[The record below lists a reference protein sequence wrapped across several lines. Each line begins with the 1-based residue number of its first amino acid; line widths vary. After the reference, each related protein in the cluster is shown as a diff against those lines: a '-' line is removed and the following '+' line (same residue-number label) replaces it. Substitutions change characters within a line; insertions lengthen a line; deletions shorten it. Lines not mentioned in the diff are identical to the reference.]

1 MIVVQQY
8 IVKIVAINNSTVNK
22 NKSKH
27 NDSDLNYSSVDFNYF
42 CFIFHSYRT
51 NLNPDKVILG
61 IDPGTNIMGYCVIE
75 IKRNIINVLAIDVI
89 KLTALDNQPLKL
101 KKIFESTLAIIDSF
115 HPDELAIEAPFYG
128 KNPQS
133 MLKLGRAQ
141 GVAIAAA
148 LYRSVSVFE
157 YSPRK
162 IKQSVT
168 GNGNASKE
176 QVAIMLEKTLQLKE
190 MPKYLDATDA
200 LAVAMCHHHQ
210 KTGTDNTTA
219 YSGWKSYLK
228 SNPDRLR

>member
-1 MIVVQQY
+1 M
-8 IVKIVAINNSTVNK
+8 
-22 NKSKH
+22 
-27 NDSDLNYSSVDFNYF
+27 
-42 CFIFHSYRT
+42 
-51 NLNPDKVILG
+51 NPDKIILG

-75 IKRNIINVLAIDVI
+75 VKRNLINVLAIDVI

-101 KKIFESTLAIIDSF
+101 KKIFESTLSIIDSF

-148 LYRSVSVFE
+148 LYRTVAVFE

-176 QVAIMLEKTLQLKE
+176 QVAALLEKMLHLKE

-200 LAVAMCHHHQ
+200 LAVAVCHNHQ
-210 KTGTDNTTA
+210 KISSEGGSS
-219 YSGWKSYLK
+219 YSGWKSFLK
-228 SNPDRLR
+228 ENPDRLI